1 MILDRSKCV
10 PFVNTATDAHLATL
24 FYGDAEIVRLNLHSF
39 DDLNHLLPSTC
50 DRWLDAGTDGLVHD
64 HLADKKFKALVE
76 CLPHSAVLRTPQFQ
90 LKPVHSKIRDY
101 VDTVL
106 DMCNSKAP
114 AWISIPQL
122 PYADDAGRNKIN
134 RCLADCSRT
143 WKQRTRSRVRL
154 LLPVI
159 LSHRQQTLS
168 KTVRNRKVQLASDC
182 YERAAA
188 DGYWIVDHTLN
199 DADGSPASEK
209 RIASL
214 VRLQE
219 ELEGRMGA
227 NVRTRVAGPY
237 WGLGLLLWARGLTEH
252 LGVGLGNA
260 YTYYLPGG
268 YRSASKKR
276 VPLRHLHRLAT
287 AHIDLA
293 QWLTTA
299 AEQVATSSASAE
311 FRNAAKHMQSYM
323 VGDTS
328 RRQIAEFHRNWYDTV
343 ANVPAAGRPLA
354 LYQNLSSAYVLGKP
368 LDRLPASEVA
378 RRPESVARLL
388 MMNCL

>member
-1 MILDRSKCV
+1 M
-10 PFVNTATDAHLATL
+10 AH
-24 FYGDAEIVRLNLHSF
+24 E
-39 DDLNHLLPSTC
+39 
-50 DRWLDAGTDGLVHD
+50 
-64 HLADKKFKALVE
+64 HLADTKFKTFAE
-76 CLPHSAVLRTPQFQ
+76 SLPYSKTIRTPQFQ
-90 LKPVHSKIRDY
+90 LKPAHSQIKDY

-106 DMCNSKAP
+106 DMCDMKAP
-114 AWISIPQL
+114 TWISIPQL

-134 RCLADCSRT
+134 RRLADCSKA
-143 WKQRTRSRVRL
+143 WKQRTGSRVRL

-168 KTVRNRKVQLASDC
+168 KTIRNRKVQLASEC
-182 YERAAA
+182 YKRAAA
-188 DGYWIVDHTLN
+188 DGYWVVDHTLN

-219 ELEGRMGA
+219 ELEGKIGSD
-227 NVRTRVAGPY
+227 VRIRIAGPY
-237 WGLGLLLWARGLTEH
+237 WGLGLLLWARGVTEH

-260 YTYYLPGG
+260 YTYYPPGG
-268 YRSASKKR
+268 HRSASKKR
-276 VPLRHLHRLAT
+276 VPLRHLYRLST

-293 QWLTTA
+293 HWLETA
-299 AEQVATSSASAE
+299 AERVATDSASAE
-311 FRNAAKHMQSYM
+311 FKNTAKHMESYM
-323 VGDTS
+323 VGDTN
-328 RRQIAEFHRNWYDTV
+328 RKQIAEFHRSWYDTV

-354 LYQNLSSAYVLGKP
+354 LYQILSSAYVLGKP